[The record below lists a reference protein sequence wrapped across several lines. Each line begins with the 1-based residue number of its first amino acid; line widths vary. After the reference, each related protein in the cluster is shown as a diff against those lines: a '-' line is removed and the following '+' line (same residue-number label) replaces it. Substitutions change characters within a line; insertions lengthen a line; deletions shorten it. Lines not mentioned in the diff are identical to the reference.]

1 MAEFLT
7 LRSSQGLLVCAWG
20 KTWGDVF
27 ASMTEYDGV
36 LRGEFI
42 NFYRPV
48 NTPAPLA

>member
-1 MAEFLT
+1 MRNNPAG
-7 LRSSQGLLVCAWG
+7 RHNNRGA
-20 KTWGDVF
+20 GD
-27 ASMTEYDGV
+27 SMTEYDDV

>member
-1 MAEFLT
+1 
-7 LRSSQGLLVCAWG
+7 
-20 KTWGDVF
+20 
-27 ASMTEYDGV
+27 MTEYDDV

>member
-1 MAEFLT
+1 
-7 LRSSQGLLVCAWG
+7 
-20 KTWGDVF
+20 
-27 ASMTEYDGV
+27 MTEYDGV